1 MGVDG
6 LEVLLVFVGR
16 VEVEPGERG
25 DFEAVGAVVGEGLCG
40 EVFVEDGLGC
50 LLGYLVEWDVCGC
63 GGGLLGCEFQ
73 YFHLGCCVLMVFCCQ

>member
-16 VEVEPGERG
+16 VEVETREVG
-25 DFEAVGAVVGEGLCG
+25 DFEAVGTVVGEGFGG

-50 LLGYLVEWDVCGC
+50 LFSNLVEGDVCGC